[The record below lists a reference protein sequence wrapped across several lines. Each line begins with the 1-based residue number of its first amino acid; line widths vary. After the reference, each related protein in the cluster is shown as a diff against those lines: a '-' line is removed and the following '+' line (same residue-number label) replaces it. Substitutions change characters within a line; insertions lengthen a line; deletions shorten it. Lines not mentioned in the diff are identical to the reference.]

1 MRLTCE
7 YTPNVR
13 TLRHDATQGDMRTL
27 LLLPMHTVRFLSPR
41 SRNARFGLC
50 KLKLNSKRLFR
61 DFHERFRRSPFGSTF
76 LRKWV
81 NTP

>member
-7 YTPNVR
+7 YAPNAR
-13 TLRHDATQGDMRTL
+13 TLRHGATQGDMRTL

-50 KLKLNSKRLFR
+50 KLKLNSKRL
-61 DFHERFRRSPFGSTF
+61 RRLIRLPSCTSPCRILPWGAAGH
-76 LRKWV
+76 RW
-81 NTP
+81 